1 MKIVLPYE
9 NSIEDARIVID
20 VQTDKTEVAD
30 TDLLISNNLRLYKD
44 LLGKIKERIIY
55 LNLEILVEK
64 IRKDNASN
72 FITINNIL
80 MIKIVIKK
88 DLVNPCFFLN
98 LFNK

>member
-80 MIKIVIKK
+80 MIKIIIKK
-88 DLVNPCFFLN
+88 GFKYMFFSQS
-98 LFNK
+98 FNK

>member
-1 MKIVLPYE
+1 MKTVFPYE
-9 NSIEDARIVID
+9 NSFEDTRIVID

-64 IRKDNASN
+64 IGKDNASN
-72 FITINNIL
+72 IITINNIL
-80 MIKIVIKK
+80 VIKIIIKK
-88 DLVNPCFFLN
+88 GFKYMFFS
-98 LFNK
+98 